1 MLTDYERKPDANSR
15 AKQNNRTTTTKTNY
29 SGFPPP
35 LSLVRLSLS
44 HRKRD
49 NPTKW
54 NNCNFFKAGKLFFR
68 PRSLCEMRRE

>member
-35 LSLVRLSLS
+35 SLSRAPLSL
-44 HRKRD
+44 
-49 NPTKW
+49 P
-54 NNCNFFKAGKLFFR
+54 
-68 PRSLCEMRRE
+68 